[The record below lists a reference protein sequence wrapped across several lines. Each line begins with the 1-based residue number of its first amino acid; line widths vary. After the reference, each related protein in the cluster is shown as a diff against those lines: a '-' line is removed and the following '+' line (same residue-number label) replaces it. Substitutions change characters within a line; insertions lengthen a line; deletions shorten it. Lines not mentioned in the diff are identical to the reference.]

1 MLIAIKPIAHSDE
14 SNIGYALRLALRNGF
29 TYIDRLFS
37 KPILN
42 KIIKGRSVTIN
53 PQTILVSKPYMSK
66 QAYIINP
73 LFELS
78 IQIEPKVCLRCI
90 QEKGFIN
97 VEVQSPFIHQCSAH
111 HEPLIDQCYTCH
123 SQLTWDVALLKGR
136 CTSKH
141 CGAPLIKHPQEKL
154 PTLMESQVSDCLLAS
169 YFLNNSG
176 GTLIKQQR
184 HPNIPNYQEKLRE
197 GFEFLNDHSAV
208 RNWMQKSINS
218 HSFNFPISFAAV
230 SINQLSNNLKVIW
243 PVSCV
248 LRQFNSIQRTNTN
261 SEIEPFHVTNS
272 TASQLLGV
280 SAEAIKTLR
289 KNNLI
294 ISKEGQRLN
303 YKSIIDISPLIE
315 LLATNFIAPDM
326 KSITEQ
332 RNSMFNHNICMSVV
346 LLAVSKGDLTVGYKS
361 GPDLSSSIYI
371 KPEDL
376 IKLIDKQKHQNG
388 KLITSKAQKY
398 WFSGQYDLK
407 KPNQLEFNF
416 DHYQINNNV

>member
-1 MLIAIKPIAHSDE
+1 MWIEKMLIAIKPIAHSDE

-53 PQTILVSKPYMSK
+53 PQIILAPKPYMSK
-66 QAYIINP
+66 QAYTTNP
-73 LFELS
+73 LFEFPTH
-78 IQIEPKVCLRCI
+78 IEPKVCLRCI

-141 CGAPLIKHPQEKL
+141 CGAPLIEHPQEKL

-169 YFLNNSG
+169 YLLNSSG
-176 GTLIKQQR
+176 STLIKQQR
-184 HPNIPNYQEKLRE
+184 HPDIPNYQEKLRE

-230 SINQLSNNLKVIW
+230 GINQLFSNLKAIW

-248 LRQFNSIQRTNTN
+248 LQQFNSIERTNTN
-261 SEIEPFHVTNS
+261 IEIEPFHVTSS
-272 TASQLLGV
+272 TASQLLGM
-280 SAEAIKTLR
+280 SFEAIKTLR
-289 KNNLI
+289 DNNLL

-303 YKSIIDISPLIE
+303 YKSIIDISPLID
-315 LLATNFIAPDM
+315 LLANNFIDPDM
-326 KSITEQ
+326 KSIAEQ
-332 RNSMFNHNICMSVV
+332 KNSMFNHNICMSVV
-346 LLAVSKGDLTVGYKS
+346 LLSVSQGNLTVGYKS
-361 GPDLSSSIYI
+361 GSDLSSSIYI

-376 IKLIDKQKHQNG
+376 MKLIDKQKHQNG
-388 KLITSKAQKY
+388 KSITSKALKY
-398 WFSGQYDLK
+398 RFLGPYDLK
-407 KPNQLEFNF
+407 GTNQLEFNF
-416 DHYQINNNV
+416 ETIK